1 MGTSRDTDAPV
12 AAIVLLIVMT
22 SMTFV
27 ARAQNLTSDYY
38 DESCPSLFSIVEQQ
52 VQTAVANEARMA
64 ASLVRLHFHDCF
76 VQGCD
81 ASVLLRNATGI
92 ESEQCAF
99 ANKNSLRGFDVIDTI
114 KSAVEAA
121 CPNTVSC
128 ADILALTSH
137 DSAIQAGLTNNYT
150 VLLGRRDSLT
160 SAGINVANQFLP
172 SPLMNHTLLVQNFAN
187 VTLNETD
194 LVALSGAHTIGRVN
208 CLFLTGP
215 TAVLDALNNIN
226 INSNF
231 NSSVTQACDANGTSL
246 QNLDLTTPDTFDNS
260 YYSNIQTGEGILIS
274 DQTLYNT
281 SGALSVSIV
290 DNFAANQDQFFTQ
303 FALSTIKMGN
313 ISPLTGTQGEIRT
326 DCKFVNSNSSAQRL
340 VATE

>member
-1 MGTSRDTDAPV
+1 MGTSRDIDAPV

-27 ARAQNLTSDYY
+27 ARADLTSDYY
-38 DESCPSLFSIVEQQ
+38 NETCPSLFSIVEQQ

-128 ADILALTSH
+128 ADILALASH
-137 DSAIQAGLTNNYT
+137 DSAIQVGLTNNYT

-160 SAGINVANQFLP
+160 SAGIQTANDFLP
-172 SPLMNHTLLVQNFAN
+172 SPLMNHSLLVQNFAN

-208 CLFLTGP
+208 CIFLTGP
-215 TAVLDALNNIN
+215 DDVLPALNNIS

-231 NSSVTQACDANGTSL
+231 NANVTQACDANGTSL

-260 YYSNIQTGEGILIS
+260 YFTNLQNNEGILIS

-290 DNFAANQDQFFTQ
+290 ENFAADQDQFFTQ

-313 ISPLTGTQGEIRT
+313 LNPLTGDQGEIRT